1 MSSLINIIVYN
12 SMSIRIRIRN
22 FVQREIYLEEMR
34 IYTVHFLEIVFDSTY
49 NFSYS
54 NILLSHAQ

>member
-1 MSSLINIIVYN
+1 MSN
-12 SMSIRIRIRN
+12 RIRIRN